1 MSQTEDAFM
10 QQFEEDGTADWI
22 RQMSGQEVAQDADT
36 EAPDEDTAE
45 VEEEV
50 APEDSAEE
58 EIPADVGIEPEE
70 ESQEPAPDAEA
81 EEEIFLDLTPE
92 TEAYLAKYGGDLN
105 KALKAAH
112 DAQSL
117 IGRQGNELGDVRS
130 ELQALRAEIQ
140 AGINRPSLVW
150 PDEFAEPEEAV
161 PMLRQIAD
169 SAFEMQDARS
179 FEQAMNQWKAIDP
192 LGNEAWATMKATQ
205 VMLSQ
210 APERATPETPTL
222 EAGVAALQEKY
233 PQISEPEF
241 QKEVGAELD
250 KFPTLQRTFHDT
262 TAAPSERLGAL
273 EEAARLVASRHSDGD
288 VRQAVRR
295 VAVKQSEEARKSRAE
310 ARVAT
315 GGGQGKPTAPAERTI
330 LVGDTGQTVTAEEL
344 QARVKELTGMDI
356 EVGGTTWKPPS
367 ER

>member
-1 MSQTEDAFM
+1 
-10 QQFEEDGTADWI
+10 
-22 RQMSGQEVAQDADT
+22 
-36 EAPDEDTAE
+36 
-45 VEEEV
+45 
-50 APEDSAEE
+50 
-58 EIPADVGIEPEE
+58 
-70 ESQEPAPDAEA
+70 
-81 EEEIFLDLTPE
+81 
-92 TEAYLAKYGGDLN
+92 
-105 KALKAAH
+105 
-112 DAQSL
+112 
-117 IGRQGNELGDVRS
+117 
-130 ELQALRAEIQ
+130 
-140 AGINRPSLVW
+140 
-150 PDEFAEPEEAV
+150 
-161 PMLRQIAD
+161 MLRQIAD
-169 SAFEMQDARS
+169 SAFEAQDSEA
-179 FEQAMNQWKAIDP
+179 FGQAMTQWQAIDP

-210 APERATPETPTL
+210 ARDSGTPEEPTL

-233 PQISEPEF
+233 PQLSEADF

-250 KFPTLQRTFHDT
+250 KFPTLQRTFQDT

-295 VAVKQSEEARKSRAE
+295 VAVKQSEEARKARAE
-310 ARVAT
+310 ARTAT
-315 GGGQGKPTAPAERTI
+315 GGARGKPTAAAERTI